1 MKLGVI
7 CDGISRDLGHAVDV
21 MDEFGLEY
29 AELQFVGE
37 KEVGDHNK
45 QEIADIDALLK
56 DRGKPVSCLSR
67 HVFAGMTSENRAGDE
82 LHTKHMDALKR
93 VIEMAHIVGSPLV
106 RIMTQKKEQIL
117 WGENGAEQWNVAKG
131 AWDTMAPMIA
141 PAVEL
146 ARSEGVTLV
155 VETGNGT
162 MVNSNYTARRLIDEL
177 NAVDALKVLWDPAN
191 NCWCHE
197 LAYPDGYDTLK
208 GGYLG
213 HLHIK
218 DVQVDT
224 PRATLSVRKMGEGQL
239 AGLFQPIADALR
251 SDNYQGVVSFESV
264 YHPGDG
270 DFEAGFRQ
278 CIGQFKTLFGTPS

>member
-7 CDGISRDLGHAVDV
+7 CDGISRDLAHAVNV
-21 MDEFGLEY
+21 MDEFDLEY
-29 AELQFVGE
+29 AELQFVGDT
-37 KEVGDHNK
+37 EVGDHCK
-45 QEIADIDALLK
+45 AEIQDIDALLR

-67 HVFAGMTSENRAGDE
+67 HIFAGTTTANRPGDA
-82 LHTKHMDALKR
+82 LHTQHMDALKR

-117 WGENGAEQWNVAKG
+117 WGNNGAERWNVAHG

-141 PAVEL
+141 PAVDL
-146 ARSEGVTLV
+146 ARAEGVTLV

-177 NAVDALKVLWDPAN
+177 DAKDALKVLWDPGN

-197 LAYPDGYDTLK
+197 LAFPDGYAEVRD
-208 GGYLG
+208 GYLG

-224 PRATLSVRKMGEGQL
+224 PRATLEVREMGKGQL
-239 AGLFQPIADALR
+239 GPLFQPMADALR
-251 SDNYQGVVSFESV
+251 TDGYDGVISFESV
-264 YHPGDG
+264 YHPGNG
-270 DFEAGFRQ
+270 DFEAGFRA
-278 CIGQFKTLFGTPS
+278 CIDSFKAIFGP